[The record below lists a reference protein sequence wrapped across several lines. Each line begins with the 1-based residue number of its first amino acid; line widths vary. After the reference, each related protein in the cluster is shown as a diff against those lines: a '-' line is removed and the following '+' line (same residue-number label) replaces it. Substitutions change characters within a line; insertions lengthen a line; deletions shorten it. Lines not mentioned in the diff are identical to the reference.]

1 MSSLDGYKLIIDH
14 NLNSNF
20 KGYYQD
26 TPPVN
31 YIDATPIG
39 LLSWSDKMVYFINW
53 LKKQVLLIR
62 YVT

>member
-14 NLNSNF
+14 NLNSNL

-31 YIDATPIG
+31 YIDTPPIG
-39 LLSWSDKMVYFINW
+39 LSSWSDKMLYFINW